1 MMAGESGTSGTKGV
15 KYCYYKCGGAKRK
28 LGCKRKPLKKYWIER
43 AAVLVTVDRVLKD
56 AEIDRM
62 TSFSFVKTAQVWSV
76 FQTSLL
82 KSTLKPL
89 SMKFFLCLT

>member
-1 MMAGESGTSGTKGV
+1 MK
-15 KYCYYKCGGAKRK
+15 
-28 LGCKRKPLKKYWIER
+28 
-43 AAVLVTVDRVLKD
+43 AAILNGYHQEVVIPD
-56 AEIDRM
+56 M

-89 SMKFFLCLT
+89 SMKLFLCLT